1 MHHFNVEQ
9 LKATCYSF
17 FTTEGAQIITTR
29 SNPLSL
35 DMLRSTTLA
44 DSVCVCVCG
53 GDRPLFTTRK
63 QTQWYCGKCRAA

>member
-35 DMLRSTTLA
+35 DMLRSTTLT
-44 DSVCVCVCG
+44 DSVCVCVCVCVCVWWW
-53 GDRPLFTTRK
+53 
-63 QTQWYCGKCRAA
+63 QTSLYHT